1 MKIIVSMG
9 DPNGIGFEC
18 FLKSLEMIN
27 QNENKFDFTIVS
39 NSQTIKEYA
48 ESLNIDIL
56 IDNQYFFYNN
66 HQVKIIEQDY
76 CPIEF
81 GNITKDAGIL
91 AVNSLI
97 SASNLINSGQYD
109 ALLTLPISKHSVH
122 LAGFNFPGHTEF
134 LADIDRTYNPLMIL
148 FNDNMK
154 MALATIHIPI
164 KEVPNLITSELV
176 ADKLQLYFNSLKY
189 DFGIINPKV
198 AVLSLNPHAG
208 EDGDIGNE
216 EITIISPALQ
226 ELRDLGFDAIGPF
239 SPDAFFKYYNFLSYD
254 GIFAM
259 YHDQGLIPLK
269 MLSQNGGV
277 NFTANLSF
285 IRVSPDHGTG
295 FDIAGKNIADP
306 LSTLKAIHS
315 SYEINQ
321 NRINFNKEN

>member
-18 FLKSLEMIN
+18 FLKSLDLIN
-27 QNENKFDFTIVS
+27 SESNKFDFTIVS
-39 NSQTIKEYA
+39 NSLTIREYA
-48 ESLNIDIL
+48 ESLNIDVM

-66 HQVKIIEQDY
+66 HQVKIIEQEY

-81 GNITKDAGIL
+81 GNITKDAGKF
-91 AVNSLI
+91 AVNSLV
-97 SASNLINSGQYD
+97 SASNLIKSGQYD
-109 ALLTLPISKHSVH
+109 ALLTLPIAKHSAH

-164 KEVPNLITSELV
+164 IAVPNLITAELV
-176 ADKLQLYFNSLKY
+176 ADKLQLYFNSLKF
-189 DFGIINPKV
+189 DFGINNPKV

-216 EITIISPALQ
+216 EVSIITPALQ
-226 ELRDLGFDAIGPF
+226 ELHDLGFNAIGPLV
-239 SPDAFFKYYNFLSYD
+239 PDAFFRYYNYLSYD
-254 GIFAM
+254 AVFAM

-315 SYEINQ
+315 SYEIHQ
-321 NRINFNKEN
+321 NRINFI